1 MRPAQI
7 SLFLTS
13 LTLTADAVH
22 SMIELLKVTSER
34 PDVPDD
40 VKRLLFTAAVEVQQ
54 LRNKVLYYRDTIYK
68 DSNIEVNS

>member
-54 LRNKVLYYRDTIYK
+54 LRKKVLYYRDTIYK